1 MAGSHTPTSARDT
14 SLDPPADP
22 SPLTL
27 VSSVE
32 HGLSARLAGRVDGH
46 LATFAE
52 HMREGLLAASTAV
65 GLEVMAELM
74 DAEVTALVGP
84 KGRHDTE
91 RTMNRHGAEPAA
103 VTLGGRRVPVRRP
116 RVRSIASEDGESAQ
130 EVPLESYTTLAATDL
145 LAEGIVARMLAG
157 ITTRRYPVA
166 LEPVGAQVEQ
176 MASSTSKSAVS
187 RRFVAATAER
197 LAELHA
203 RPLGDQRWLV
213 VYLDGF
219 RFGDHT
225 LVSALGVTLDGTKV
239 PLGVVEGSTENAAV
253 CIRLMSDLAARGLDA
268 TRGILFVVDGGKA
281 IAKAVDDVYG
291 HLAVTQR
298 CRIHKER
305 NILDH
310 LPEDE
315 RPLVKRKLRAAWAKP
330 SAAEARADLDALAR
344 SLARRRPGAAAS
356 LREGLDETLTVTRL
370 GVTGTLL
377 KTLAST
383 NPVESMIEIIRDHA
397 HRVKH
402 WSSGD
407 MALRWAA
414 AGMTAAQAQFRRVKG
429 HRQLPQLAHALER
442 AVGYQPAVSDVAHAA
457 TA

>member
-1 MAGSHTPTSARDT
+1 MAGSHTPTTPRDT
-14 SLDPPADP
+14 SLDS

-27 VSSVE
+27 VSTVE
-32 HGLSARLAGRVDGH
+32 HGLPERLAGRVDGH
-46 LATFAE
+46 LATFAA

-65 GLEVMAELM
+65 GLEVLAELM
-74 DAEVTALVGP
+74 DAEVTELVGP
-84 KGRHDTE
+84 KGRHDTD
-91 RTMNRHGAEPAA
+91 RTLNRHGSEPAS

-116 RVRSIASEDGESAQ
+116 RVRTVATDDGEPER
-130 EVPLESYTTLAATDL
+130 EVPLESYTTLAAADL

-157 ITTRRYPVA
+157 ISTRRYPVA
-166 LEPVGAQVEQ
+166 LEPVGSDVEQ
-176 MASSTSKSAVS
+176 AAQSTSKSAVS

-197 LAELHA
+197 LAELCG
-203 RPLGDQRWLV
+203 RRLDDQRWLV

-219 RFGDHT
+219 GFGDHT
-225 LVSALGVTLDGTKV
+225 LIGALGVTLDGTKI

-253 CIRLMSDLAARGLDA
+253 CTRLVSDLAARGLDA

-281 IAKAVDDVYG
+281 IAKAVDDVFG
-291 HLAVTQR
+291 ALAVTQR

-315 RPLVKRKLRAAWAKP
+315 RPLVKRKLRAAWAKT
-330 SAAEARADLDALAR
+330 SAVEARADLEALAR
-344 SLARRRPGAAAS
+344 SLARKRPGAAAS

-370 GVTGTLL
+370 GVAGTLL
-377 KTLAST
+377 KTVAST
-383 NPVESMIEIIRDHA
+383 NPMESLIEIVRDHA

-414 AGMTAAQAQFRRVKG
+414 AGMVAAQAQFRRVKG
-429 HRQLPQLAHALER
+429 YRQLPELARALEH
-442 AVGYQPAVSDVAHAA
+442 AVGYQPDVSVPHAV

>member
-1 MAGSHTPTSARDT
+1 MAGSHTPTSEHHTPVD
-14 SLDPPADP
+14 S

-27 VSSVE
+27 VSTVE

-46 LATFAE
+46 LAAFAA

-65 GLEVMAELM
+65 GLEVMAELI
-74 DAEVTALVGP
+74 DAEVTELAGP
-84 KGRHDTE
+84 KGRHDPD
-91 RTMNRHGAEPAA
+91 RTAVRHGTEAGS
-103 VTLGGRRVPVRRP
+103 VTLGGRRVPVHRP
-116 RVRSIASEDGESAQ
+116 RVRTIANGDGAPAR
-130 EVPLESYTTLAATDL
+130 EVALESYTTLAATDL

-157 ITTRRYPVA
+157 ISTRRYPVA

-176 MASSTSKSAVS
+176 AARSTSKSAVS
-187 RRFVAATAER
+187 RRFVNATSER
-197 LAELHA
+197 LAELCA

-219 RFGDHT
+219 GFGDHT
-225 LVSALGVTLDGTKV
+225 LVGALGVTLDGTKV

-253 CIRLMSDLAARGLDA
+253 CTRLVADLAARGLDA

-291 HLAVTQR
+291 TLAVTQR
-298 CRIHKER
+298 CRRHKER
-305 NILDH
+305 NITDH

-315 RPLVKRKLRAAWAKP
+315 RPMVQRKLRQAWAKP
-330 SAAEARADLDALAR
+330 SAAEAKADLDALAR
-344 SLARRRPGAAAS
+344 SLAHKRPGAAAS
-356 LREGLDETLTVTRL
+356 LREGLDDTLTVNRL
-370 GVTGTLL
+370 GVDGTLL
-377 KTLAST
+377 RTLEST
-383 NPVESMIEIIRDHA
+383 NPVESMIEIVRDHA
-397 HRVKH
+397 HRVKR

-429 HRQLPQLAHALER
+429 YRQLPALARALER
-442 AVGYQPAVSDVAHAA
+442 AVGYQADESDVPHAA